1 MFSMENQDEIQVK
14 KVIWMHSIIMVLTVV
29 LPMVLLFFHLITI
42 GQCFALFGT
51 GFFIL
56 SGHTVAFFESY
67 VKYFEKLDTLQ
78 IFEEMTVRRLLRFGI
93 GLDLMIAVFFYLL
106 GIK

>member
-1 MFSMENQDEIQVK
+1 MEGDNK
-14 KVIWMHSIIMVLTVV
+14 THNGKVIWTHSMIMVFTVAV
-29 LPMVLLFFHLITI
+29 PMLLLMLKIITI

-56 SGHTVAFFESY
+56 SGHTLAFFESY
-67 VKYFEKLDTLQ
+67 VDYFEKLDTMQL
-78 IFEEMTVRRLLRFGI
+78 FEEATVRRLLRFGI
-93 GLDLMIAVFFYLL
+93 GLDLTIAVFFYLS

>member
-1 MFSMENQDEIQVK
+1 MASMEDENK
-14 KVIWMHSIIMVLTVV
+14 SYDGKVIWTHSVIMVFTVV
-29 LPMVLLFFHLITI
+29 VPMLLLMLKIISI

-56 SGHTVAFFESY
+56 SGHTLAFFESY
-67 VKYFEKLDTLQ
+67 VDYFEKLDTMQL
-78 IFEEMTVRRLLRFGI
+78 FEETTVRKLLRFGI
-93 GLDLMIAVFFYLL
+93 GLDLMIAVFFYLS